1 MAALPRLKRLAQRKG
16 LVAVGKVTGFMEAAR
31 RTPSRRDP
39 NERTGDWQEVYL
51 KWDESDARKQA
62 SRCMDCGV
70 PFCNSGCPLGN
81 LIPDFNDLVYHGNWE
96 EAIERLHATNNFPEF
111 TGRIC
116 PAPCEASCTLSVN
129 SDPVTIEM
137 IEKQI
142 VEHGWNEGW
151 IKPEPVANKTGKKIA
166 VVGSGPAGLAAAQQ
180 LARAGHTV
188 TVYERNEYIGGL
200 LALGIPE
207 FKLEKEVIDRRVN
220 QLRGEGVKF
229 RVSTDVGVDITHDDL
244 LEKFDAICLS
254 GGSTVPRD
262 LPVEGRELKGV
273 HYAMELLTQQNR
285 KIKGQE
291 FSPEETIDVRDKNV
305 VIIGGGDTGADCLG
319 TSHRQG
325 AANIIQM
332 EIMPRPSETRIEENA
347 WPQWPA
353 IFRTSSAHE
362 EGGDR
367 DYNVMTKRFVGDDG
381 GNLKRLECARVEWVK
396 DEETGRFNMNEI
408 AGSEFNIE
416 AEAVFLAMGFL
427 HPQHEG
433 LLDALGIDYDPRGNV
448 AANGSLQTNLEKVF
462 ACGDMQR
469 GQSLVVHAIASG
481 RRAARQIDIFLT
493 GESRLPTVSG
503 YVRPPIMVRSGIN
516 D

>member
-1 MAALPRLKRLAQRKG
+1 M
-16 LVAVGKVTGFMEAAR
+16 GKVTGFMEAAR
-31 RTPSRRDP
+31 RTPSRRDKT
-39 NERTGDWQEVYL
+39 ERINDWQEVYL
-51 KWDESDARKQA
+51 EWDESDARRQA

-81 LIPDFNDLVYHGNWE
+81 LIPDFNDFVYHGNWE
-96 EAIERLHATNNFPEF
+96 EAAERLHATNNFPEF

-142 VEHGWNEGW
+142 VEHAWKEGW
-151 IKPEPVANKTGKKIA
+151 VKPQPAKVKTEKKVAVI
-166 VVGSGPAGLAAAQQ
+166 GSGPAGLAAAQQ

-207 FKLEKEVIDRRVN
+207 FKLEKEIIERRVN
-220 QLRGEGVKF
+220 QLRSEGVRF
-229 RVSTDVGVDITHDDL
+229 RVNTNVGIDVTHDEL
-244 LEKFDAICLS
+244 LESYDAICLS

-262 LPVEGRELKGV
+262 LPAEGRDLKGV
-273 HYAMELLTQQNR
+273 HFAMELLTQQNR
-285 KIKGQE
+285 KLKGQE
-291 FSPEETIDVRDKNV
+291 FSPEETIDVNGKNV

-332 EIMPRPSETRIEENA
+332 EIMPRPSESRIDTNP
-347 WPQWPA
+347 WPQWPT

-367 DYNVMTKRFVGDDG
+367 DFNVLTKRFVGDDD
-381 GNLKRLECARVEWVK
+381 GNLKHLECARVEWVK
-396 DEETGRFNMNEI
+396 DEETGQFNMNEVP
-408 AGSEFNIE
+408 GSEFVIE
-416 AEAVFLAMGFL
+416 AEYVFLAMGFL
-427 HPQHEG
+427 HAQHDG
-433 LLDALGIDYDPRGNV
+433 LLDDLRVDYDARGNV
-448 AANGSLQTNLEKVF
+448 AANGKLQTNIDKVF
-462 ACGDMQR
+462 ACGDLQR

-493 GESRLPTVSG
+493 GDSRLPTVSG
-503 YVRPPIMVRSGIN
+503 YARPPVMAFSGSN
-516 D
+516 DD

>member
-1 MAALPRLKRLAQRKG
+1 M
-16 LVAVGKVTGFMEAAR
+16 GKVTGFMEAVR
-31 RTPSRRDP
+31 RIPLRRDKVTRL
-39 NERTGDWQEVYL
+39 EDWKEVYL
-51 KWDESDARKQA
+51 EWDESDARRQA

-70 PFCNSGCPLGN
+70 PFCNSSCPLGN
-81 LIPDFNDLVYHGNWE
+81 LIPEFNDFIYHSNWE
-96 EAIERLHATNNFPEF
+96 EAVERLHATNNFPEF

-129 SDPVTIEM
+129 NDPVTIEM

-142 VEHGWNEGW
+142 VEHAWKEGW
-151 IKPEPVANKTGKKIA
+151 IKPQPAKLKSGKKVA
-166 VVGSGPAGLAAAQQ
+166 VIGSGPAGLATAQQ

-207 FKLEKEVIDRRVN
+207 FKLEKDVIERRVN
-220 QLRGEGVKF
+220 QLRGEGLKF
-229 RVSTDVGVDITHDDL
+229 RVNTNVGVDVTPEEL
-244 LEKFDAICLS
+244 LADFDAICLS
-254 GGSTVPRD
+254 GGSTIPRD
-262 LPVEGRELKGV
+262 LPVEGRDLKGV
-273 HYAMELLTQQNR
+273 YFAMEFLTQQNR
-285 KIKGQE
+285 KLRGQE
-291 FSPEETIDVRDKNV
+291 FPPEENIDVVNKKV
-305 VIIGGGDTGADCLG
+305 IIIGGGDTGADCLG

-332 EIMPRPSETRIEENA
+332 EIMPRPSETREATNP
-347 WPQWPA
+347 WPQWPT

-367 DYNVMTKRFVGDDG
+367 DFNVLTKRFVGDDE
-381 GNLKRLECARVEWVK
+381 GNLKLLECARVEWVK
-396 DEETGRFNMNEI
+396 DEETGRFNMNEVP
-408 AGSEFNIE
+408 GSEFTIE
-416 AEAVFLAMGFL
+416 ADAVFLAMGFL
-427 HPQHEG
+427 HPQHNG
-433 LLDALGIDYDPRGNV
+433 LLDDLGVDYDPRGNV
-448 AANGSLQTNLEKVF
+448 AADGSLRTNLDKVF

-493 GESRLPTVSG
+493 GESRLPTVRG
-503 YVRPPIMVRSGIN
+503 YARPPIMVTVGSNN